1 MTEIV
6 EGGGQLDSFIS
17 AANDLKN
24 EGNVFLAAHK
34 YSLAAEKYTSAI
46 ELYPSSILYSNRA
59 QALIKLESY
68 GLAIQDANESI
79 RYTAFSRI
87 CQISDPIVIGEFKI
101 LHTSLLSYLHIL
113 SPFYPLK

>member
-1 MTEIV
+1 MSEIV
-6 EGGGQLDSFIS
+6 EGGQIDNFIS

-24 EGNVFLAAHK
+24 EGNAFLVAHK

-79 RYTAFSRI
+79 RSGDN
-87 CQISDPIVIGEFKI
+87 C
-101 LHTSLLSYLHIL
+101 TSSLS
-113 SPFYPLK
+113 SNV

>member
-24 EGNVFLAAHK
+24 EGNAFLAAHK

-87 CQISDPIVIGEFKI
+87 CQISDLLLLGSSRYFT
-101 LHTSLLSYLHIL
+101 LHC
-113 SPFYPLK
+113 

>member
-6 EGGGQLDSFIS
+6 EGGEQLDSFIS

-24 EGNVFLAAHK
+24 DGNVFLVAHK

-46 ELYPSSILYSNRA
+46 ELHPSSILYSNRA

-79 RYTAFSRI
+79 R
-87 CQISDPIVIGEFKI
+87 
-101 LHTSLLSYLHIL
+101 
-113 SPFYPLK
+113 